1 MPIATHIATDLLCCG
16 CYGCVPVFC
25 DYRCNILHSCT
36 QILISYICI
45 SPPSPHNHSPSS
57 PDPHLS
63 LPATSLPANSPP
75 TSHSAPSSSVTAVS
89 VSSTLPHQQPPPQP
103 RQQPTRKQPAR
114 RRATQRRAT
123 QRHSPASSSESS
135 DSEPEPAARLD
146 RRTDALPVEHL
157 CHVPPVHD
165 YQRQLPPFAP
175 RRPAGFYP
183 PQPYPT
189 TAVGFFKLFFTDNML
204 EIIRTY
210 VFDVFSLHLSSWY
223 NIV

>member
-16 CYGCVPVFC
+16 CYGCVPVPC

-57 PDPHLS
+57 RDPHLS
-63 LPATSLPANSPP
+63 LPATSVPANSPP

-89 VSSTLPHQQPPPQP
+89 VSSMS
-103 RQQPTRKQPAR
+103 TRKQPAR
-114 RRATQRRAT
+114 RRATQK
-123 QRHSPASSSESS
+123 RHSPASSSESS

-157 CHVPPVHD
+157 CHVPPVDD
-165 YQRQLPPFAP
+165 YQRQLPQFAP

-189 TAVGFFKLFFTDNML
+189 TVAKVVSFKRAIYVHFIRVKIVIFTSVML
-204 EIIRTY
+204 LQLQIIIFCYARAR
-210 VFDVFSLHLSSWY
+210 
-223 NIV
+223 